1 MATMAQAIKEA
12 FGERGGALSREAI
25 KQSVESRYPGEW
37 QPATLRAH
45 LYACA
50 VNNSRAYVH
59 HPNAERFLYK
69 LADGGFELY
78 EEEAHGPNL
87 WSAGVALDDRE
98 AVVDEAVSKSFS
110 AGRIV
115 LEVVPA
121 AGSDGFAGSHAGTPA
136 RLIVRAARRDPGAFA
151 LAGGRKSDGAAGKQ
165 AGAPVF

>member
-1 MATMAQAIKEA
+1 MHCRAGPLDALL
-12 FGERGGALSREAI
+12 GGVAGDGDRAL
-25 KQSVESRYPGEW
+25 W
-37 QPATLRAH
+37 Q
-45 LYACA
+45 
-50 VNNSRAYVH
+50 
-59 HPNAERFLYK
+59 
-69 LADGGFELY
+69 
-78 EEEAHGPNL
+78 
-87 WSAGVALDDRE
+87 SAGVALDDRE